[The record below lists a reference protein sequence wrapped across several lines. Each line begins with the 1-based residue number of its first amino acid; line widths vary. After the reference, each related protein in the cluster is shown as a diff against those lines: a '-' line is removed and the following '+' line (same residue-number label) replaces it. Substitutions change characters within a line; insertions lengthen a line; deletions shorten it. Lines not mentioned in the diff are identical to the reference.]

1 MTEPTRRHTLGAS
14 EVAAIFGFSRFS
26 SPYALWAKLHGLTTD
41 APTGATLR
49 GQIIEPAFRDWYA
62 GRLGVKV
69 TPGPRYEDT
78 PWQRLDL
85 PWQAARPDGH
95 WIDTT
100 GLHLIEIKTTRDWYA
115 WHDGPPPDYRFQV
128 LWQQWVAA
136 GMSWDVPLVD
146 THLIAYCPMGEDFRD
161 FQLAWDERTRSRA
174 ARLSELVTAWW
185 ERHIIGGEPPEV
197 DEHSA
202 TREALR
208 QVYARPNRVY
218 LDATPEL
225 SALVDDYRTEK
236 AAYDAAKDKKELARN
251 RLVAAIGHHAG
262 IDGLCSFSAGKNR
275 ALTLKGEES

>member
-174 ARLSELVTAWW
+174 ARLSELFTAWW
-185 ERHIIGGEPPEV
+185 ERHIIGG
-197 DEHSA
+197 
-202 TREALR
+202 
-208 QVYARPNRVY
+208 
-218 LDATPEL
+218 
-225 SALVDDYRTEK
+225 
-236 AAYDAAKDKKELARN
+236 
-251 RLVAAIGHHAG
+251 
-262 IDGLCSFSAGKNR
+262 
-275 ALTLKGEES
+275 